1 MHIDEAAHHLVLG
14 FCMERGGPISGGE
27 FVLPEYDVY
36 WPMEDNLLWWFAN
49 AAVHGTAVLSHP
61 EGTEGRLTM
70 AHSIPRR
77 LWSLMTTKGV
87 ISRSAPGRRSEP
99 VEGDDDGA
107 ESEAELVQVVELST
121 TL

>member
-1 MHIDEAAHHLVLG
+1 MHVDEAAHHLVLG

-27 FVLPEYDVY
+27 FVLPEYDVF

-49 AAVHGTAVLSHP
+49 AVVHGTAMLEHP

-77 LWSLMTTKGV
+77 LWSCMTTKGV
-87 ISRSAPGRRSEP
+87 FSRSAPGRRSEP
-99 VEGDDDGA
+99 SGDDDDGA
-107 ESEAELVQVVELST
+107 ASEAELVQVVELST